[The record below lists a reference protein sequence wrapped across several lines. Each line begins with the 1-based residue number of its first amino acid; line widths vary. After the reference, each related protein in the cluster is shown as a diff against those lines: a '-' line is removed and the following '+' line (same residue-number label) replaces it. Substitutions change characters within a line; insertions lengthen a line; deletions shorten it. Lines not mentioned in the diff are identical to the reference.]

1 MAEEYSYVL
10 DETGSYR
17 YEKTKKKKNT
27 GKIIKLGLVIAAA
40 VFVGR
45 ILPDG
50 HKTVTAPSAPAAVV
64 STESNTGFIGLAE
77 RLDGSICT
85 ITSPGMGNSFFGRMV
100 SNQSYTGAV
109 ISSDGYILTSGD
121 AAERQ
126 NVTVRLSDGAEYPA
140 EVVSYDSRTDCTI
153 LKIERNE
160 LVPIEFADSS
170 SLTSGVR
177 VASVGRILNS
187 QLGTTMTLGTI
198 CGVNSGVEL
207 SGGQS
212 VNLLQTDAA
221 AENSAGCMLFD
232 EGGRA
237 VGMIISFV
245 SSGNSE
251 ISLAVPSNDIM
262 QVIETETGAVTSS
275 GGPVIGIRGSDTAH
289 GIWIEAVM
297 KDSPAERAG
306 IKNGDL
312 ILKADGQTVK
322 SVAELNRIRDTHSAG
337 DKMTLS
343 VYRDGEMLE
352 IEIIL

>member
-17 YEKTKKKKNT
+17 YEKTKKKANA
-27 GKIIKLGLVIAAA
+27 GKYIKLALVITAA
-40 VFVGR
+40 VFAGR
-45 ILPDG
+45 LLPDG
-50 HKTVTAPSAPAAVV
+50 HKIVTAPTAPAAVI
-64 STESNTGFIGLAE
+64 SSEDTTGFIGLAE

-85 ITSPGMGNSFFGRMV
+85 ITSPGVGGGFFGRMV
-100 SNQSYTGAV
+100 SNQSCSGV
-109 ISSDGYILTSGD
+109 IISADGYILTSGD
-121 AAERQ
+121 AADRQ
-126 NVTVRLSDGAEYPA
+126 SVTVRLSDGAEYPA

-153 LKIERNE
+153 LKIETNG
-160 LVPIEFADSS
+160 LSPIEFADSS

-198 CGVNSGVEL
+198 CGVNNGVEL

-232 EGGRA
+232 ESGRA
-237 VGMIISFV
+237 VGMITSFV
-245 SSGNSE
+245 SSGNSG

-262 QVIETETGAVTSS
+262 QIIEAETGAATSGS
-275 GGPVIGIRGSDTAH
+275 GLVIGIRGNDTAH
-289 GIWIEAVM
+289 GVWIEAVM

-312 ILKADGQTVK
+312 ILKADGQAVK
-322 SVAELNRIRDTHSAG
+322 SVSELNRIRDTHSAG